1 MITAPYR
8 FIFLISAH
16 RGRVEKRRGE
26 EGMGKE
32 GRGGEGGRE
41 GRGWEGRGGEGTGRG
56 EGRGE
61 ERRLGTASHKGIN
74 PCPNISFSKPY
85 LNHLP

>member
-41 GRGWEGRGGEGTGRG
+41 GRGWEGRNEEGRRGEKEGPGGEEHQKRKKAPVT
-56 EGRGE
+56 
-61 ERRLGTASHKGIN
+61 ERVS
-74 PCPNISFSKPY
+74 SD
-85 LNHLP
+85 